1 MKAKNPTMFNQF
13 QEIRKNNN
21 NPQEILNKIMSG
33 YTPEQ
38 TKQFAQFA
46 NNFGVTDE
54 QLNQYGIN
62 TK

>member
-13 QEIRKNNN
+13 QEIRKSNN
-21 NPQEILNKIMSG
+21 NPQDILNKIMSG

-38 TKQFAQFA
+38 TKQFVQFA
-46 NNFGVTDE
+46 NNFGITDE